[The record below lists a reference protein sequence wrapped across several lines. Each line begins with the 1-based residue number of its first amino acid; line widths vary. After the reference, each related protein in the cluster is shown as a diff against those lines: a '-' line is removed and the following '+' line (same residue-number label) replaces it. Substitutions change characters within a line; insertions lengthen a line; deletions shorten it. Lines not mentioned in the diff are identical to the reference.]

1 MRISELSRTTDVPV
15 ATIKYYLREGL
26 LHEGELTSATQAAY
40 NEQHVARL
48 RLIRALGGA
57 GGLRVAAIRDV
68 LAQLDEPQES
78 VADMLG
84 AAHRSLG
91 STKGSE
97 HIDKTD
103 AQSLLSRLDWRT
115 DRCDDSSVND
125 LAAALAALEAADFR
139 LSDDALVG
147 YANAMHAVA
156 EGEIAG
162 VPGDNADEAARYV
175 VLGTVLIEPL
185 ILALR
190 RLAQDDLAL
199 ATYSD

>member
-26 LHEGELTSATQAAY
+26 LHEGELTSATQAVY
-40 NEQHVARL
+40 NDQHVARL

-78 VADMLG
+78 VANLLG

-91 STKGSE
+91 SGKGRE
-97 HIDKTD
+97 DIDTTD
-103 AQSLLSRLDWRT
+103 AQSLLSRLGWNT
-115 DRCDDSSVND
+115 DQCDDSSVHD

-139 LSDDALVG
+139 LSDDALVN

-162 VPGDNADEAARYV
+162 VPDDGADEAARYV

-190 RLAQDDLAL
+190 RLAQDDVAL
-199 ATYSD
+199 ARLG